1 MGKEV
6 PVLKLFSRAK
16 RTILP
21 QTPATECRTA
31 AWRMIEL
38 HKKTYFLHSQYW
50 SERSNRITSRTYI
63 DREHNE
69 FRATFLWSEKEIA
82 YKLHANGQQ
91 TLRIMRDTS
100 WDINVPESSQ
110 LWVRASQALRDL
122 YREALVTAELDRQEE
137 ERRSKLKLAEEE
149 KVIQEVEALLGLSNG

>member
-6 PVLKLFSRAK
+6 PVLKFFSRAK
-16 RTILP
+16 TTILP
-21 QTPATECRTA
+21 RTPADECHA
-31 AWRMIEL
+31 AALRMIKL
-38 HKKTYFLHSQYW
+38 HKETYFLHSQYW
-50 SERSNRITSRTYI
+50 NERANGITSRTCI
-63 DREHNE
+63 DRERNE

-137 ERRSKLKLAEEE
+137 ERRSKLELAEEE
-149 KVIQEVEALLGLSNG
+149 KAIQEVEALLGLSNG

>member
-1 MGKEV
+1 MKF
-6 PVLKLFSRAK
+6 FSRAK

-21 QTPATECRTA
+21 QTPADECRA
-31 AWRMIEL
+31 AALRMIKL
-38 HKKTYFLHSQYW
+38 HKETYFLHSQYW
-50 SERSNRITSRTYI
+50 SERANGITSQTYI

-69 FRATFLWSEKEIA
+69 FRATFLWSENEIA
-82 YKLHANGQQ
+82 YKLHASGQQ

-110 LWVRASQALRDL
+110 LWVRTSQALRDL

-137 ERRSKLKLAEEE
+137 ERRSKLKIAEEE
-149 KVIQEVEALLGLSNG
+149 KAIQEVETLLGLSNG